1 MRFGGWRPEHATSDA
16 DSYQLAVRLLVGARN
31 QMERL
36 PALVASRP
44 EERLRDILLV
54 SLNAF
59 FEGESTGETL
69 NGKWKTDLLLRI
81 GDRNVMVGEC
91 KIW

>member
-1 MRFGGWRPEHATSDA
+1 M
-16 DSYQLAVRLLVGARN
+16 
-31 QMERL
+31 
-36 PALVASRP
+36 P

-69 NGKWKTDLLLRI
+69 NGKGKTDILMRI

-91 KIW
+91 KIWGGSAVFGKMS